1 LKDRQH
7 RRFLAV
13 QCAGQAELR
22 IPRFEYG
29 WLGNMPA
36 PPKNAESKGE
46 RVEIFQRSVLKNTT
60 RTLLG
65 A

>member
-1 LKDRQH
+1 MSKSISK
-7 RRFLAV
+7 FLVLGMSAW
-13 QCAGQAELR
+13 R
-22 IPRFEYG
+22 ISST
-29 WLGNMPA
+29 A
-36 PPKNAESKGE
+36 KNAESKGE